1 MAEEMKE
8 LEELEGNVGNAAELL
23 DSSVTV
29 DTFEQVL
36 GKDLVIKAVDER
48 ASLFSEGTGKYFTVT
63 AEVKKGKGNKGKKET
78 VGFNTGSEVLIKQLS
93 QLEGHLPVH
102 ATIEKVKA
110 RSGYCYYQI
119 QQG

>member
-1 MAEEMKE
+1 
-8 LEELEGNVGNAAELL
+8 
-23 DSSVTV
+23 
-29 DTFEQVL
+29 
-36 GKDLVIKAVDER
+36 
-48 ASLFSEGTGKYFTVT
+48 
-63 AEVKKGKGNKGKKET
+63 VKKGKGNKGKKET

>member
-29 DTFEQVL
+29 DTFL
-36 GKDLVIKAVDER
+36 GKDLVIKALDER

-63 AEVKKGKGNKGKKET
+63 AEVKKVKGNKGKKET

>member
-1 MAEEMKE
+1 
-8 LEELEGNVGNAAELL
+8 
-23 DSSVTV
+23 
-29 DTFEQVL
+29 
-36 GKDLVIKAVDER
+36 
-48 ASLFSEGTGKYFTVT
+48 
-63 AEVKKGKGNKGKKET
+63 VKKVKGNKGKKET